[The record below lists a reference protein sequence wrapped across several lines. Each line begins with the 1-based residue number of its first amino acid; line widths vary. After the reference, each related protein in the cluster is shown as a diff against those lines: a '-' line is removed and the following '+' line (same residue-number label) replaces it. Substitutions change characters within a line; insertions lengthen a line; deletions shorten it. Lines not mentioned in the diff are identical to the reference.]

1 MEPDHVG
8 YGSVTEQYVTD
19 AVAMYVAGLR
29 SRGLLAS
36 RPVRID
42 GLVDAEVEAVLPLLI
57 EAVDPGRVAALSPIT
72 AEHQHRVDADRATR
86 YRNEID
92 AGDAHGFVLLVPHGQ
107 VPESSLNEPAFLV
120 VAREG
125 LFRDALARRRSELG
139 LSAGDIEGIRQASR
153 YRQSESIY
161 AFLWAWQDQSGTI
174 EANASYRSLGLLS
187 DSALGGSS
195 GSVIERLRRNAD
207 ATDILARPG
216 LSPSR
221 LLDELAAKVDV
232 DVTQYGEEI
241 LALSRWLQTSR
252 AGAEPAALDFAT
264 WPLPP
269 DQAPV
274 EIRFEADLRR
284 PPHKGWKDHAGDTV
298 VDSAVPSATIEW
310 VPVQVPRDS
319 YYVVQLVEA
328 SSQQV
333 VISSIGG
340 KSARARRSIRWSSIL
355 KGAALLDALRDLDPA
370 GEESGYTF
378 VLRLVVMREK
388 AALKEYPSEPF
399 VATISDPNA
408 EEASSSA
415 SQSLYHALYQFHAEQ
430 RAESPRIVPGATSAG
445 VRFESDNGRARDAS
459 IDVSSAL
466 VVIEQ
471 QMVTAPDALGPFVVR
486 QADPGAGLSWE
497 VTASG
502 SSHGAELPEEFLSA
516 RRTLFGLVAGAGPLE
531 ALDWREEPLRTA
543 GLAYVGA
550 FHRAIDSL
558 SEYSIKHG
566 ALAAEDQLRC
576 AKLLSADTAIV
587 MVRDDTDE
595 LPILLI
601 PPIHPASIAWLIQF
615 DDLVWDWTRGA
626 FDKELKPTFS
636 AVIEPMAVGPR
647 SMVFATHERGQ
658 ANPTW
663 WGYGGNVSGT
673 WQCFVPLAGYENV
686 RARDW
691 EGSLLDALGM
701 PSRPIGGGRMDARR
715 VGARIKKYAVLH
727 PYVNQLSLAVLT
739 SSEGQDLLEALKVVD
754 ERAGTPAGAASVKEI
769 RYEATVIGPR
779 SPRLGR
785 AVDAMVADPGDARW
799 SRYATAVLDNPET
812 VLSPGFSYARRPIDY
827 GGAGQPTFWEQVRK
841 QLDGFKERGIH
852 VSLLGPMLTADV
864 AIAPVG
870 SDSLVRGGLSA
881 RPTTTVVTPENQQ
894 SPYQGDWILAI
905 GAPTGEGSL
914 SAMAAGDVARALT
927 LAHGTTDPSKQV
939 GLSVKLAGPMA
950 KVLRKVH
957 EVSDWVIIAD
967 PLFSIELMDKRR
979 REGHETVMLDYT
991 PEFDPYPGGRVVVTT
1006 NSITDL
1012 EAIGGKVLAEDGPM
1026 ATVLSS
1032 VSARLLLALSNPTKQ
1047 VVGGLRGLALT
1058 RAFVAERH
1066 PGALAIPVDGHE
1078 DMFVSKRP
1086 RKTGTLAD
1094 LVAVTIRDG
1103 RLFLDVYESKY
1114 SASAAV
1120 SVMMDDGM
1128 AQARATAE
1136 VLQDEYVTYPG
1147 LDRSFRIEALRDI
1160 VLFHLARSRRHGVP
1174 VAFTPPQ
1181 VRALFSDHQA
1191 VRDSAVSAAVVGWT
1205 PQGVANAGPAIQ
1217 EDGLSRWLMGAE
1229 DIEHYA
1235 AHLSTWPRVE
1245 HEAPGDRAGTAQ
1257 PPSGG
1262 DPAPGAPTVKP
1273 APPAAKSDEG
1283 GIRSEVSTVEPE
1295 AGSPP
1300 VDGAARPSDPQI
1312 AGNGDA
1318 SPEPGPGVQLTDKPV
1333 EDQPVHAPKPDVDG
1347 GEQPCVRLGS
1357 LVGSGKPATWCPPLL
1372 SNGHLILIGG
1382 SGAGKTTALRH
1393 ITAQIRAAGVP
1404 VLILDF
1410 HGDITPVGTPETLYR
1425 FEYAGN
1431 SVHVN
1436 PFHLD
1441 PRYNLIPIRLRDQ
1454 FIEAWKRRYY
1464 SMGIQQYNYLVD
1476 LIDEAFAAKGIT
1488 ANPQTWTKDV
1498 DFSDVIAA
1506 FERSD
1511 APDATKEKI
1520 RAYIRNFSEWQIF
1533 HGGTG
1538 IAIEQFLDESCRLDM
1553 SQLDEN
1559 ARGILADVVLR
1570 RLFLL
1575 TNALGPLQGEQ
1586 GWAKFRAYVVID
1598 EAQIL
1603 MGSQGDAKASLSR
1616 YTAEARKFGIG
1627 LILATQLKDNVPE
1640 EIWGNVDTRLF
1651 MQALDPGERA
1661 RNAKAAG
1668 VPEETLRTLSRGEAI
1683 LMSSSQA
1690 MQRPVRIKIE
1700 PDWLR

>member
-1 MEPDHVG
+1 VH
-8 YGSVTEQYVTD
+8 
-19 AVAMYVAGLR
+19 
-29 SRGLLAS
+29 
-36 RPVRID
+36 
-42 GLVDAEVEAVLPLLI
+42 
-57 EAVDPGRVAALSPIT
+57 PGRVAVLSSIT

-92 AGDAHGFVLLVPHGQ
+92 AGVGHGFVLIVPHGQ

-120 VAREG
+120 VARDG
-125 LFRDALARRRSELG
+125 MFRDALARRRFELG
-139 LSAGDIEGIRQASR
+139 LSAGDIEGIRQTSR

-161 AFLWAWQDQSGTI
+161 AFLWAWEDQSGKI
-174 EANASYRSLGLLS
+174 EAKATSRSLGLLS
-187 DSALGGSS
+187 DSALGGSI

-207 ATDILARPG
+207 ATEILGRPG

-221 LLDELAAKVDV
+221 LLDELAAKIDV

-241 LALSRWLQTSR
+241 LALSRWWQTTR
-252 AGAEPAALDFAT
+252 AGVEPPALDFAS
-264 WPLPP
+264 WPPPP
-269 DQAPV
+269 DQVPV
-274 EIRFEADLRR
+274 DIRFEADLRR
-284 PPHKGWKDHAGDTV
+284 PPHKGWKDRGGDAV
-298 VDSAVPSATIEW
+298 VDPAVASATFEW
-310 VPVQVPRDS
+310 VPLQVPRDT

-340 KSARARRSIRWSSIL
+340 KSARPRRSIRWTSIL
-355 KGAALLDALRDLDPA
+355 KGEFLLDALRDLDPA
-370 GEESGYTF
+370 GDESGYTF
-378 VLRLVVMREK
+378 LLRLVVMRGK
-388 AALKEYPSEPF
+388 TTLKEYPSDPF
-399 VATISDPNA
+399 IATIIDPDA
-408 EEASSSA
+408 EEASSAA
-415 SQSLYHALYQFHAEQ
+415 SQTLYHALYQFHAEQ
-430 RAESPRIVPGATSAG
+430 RAESPRVAPGASTPAA

-459 IDVSSAL
+459 IDVSPAL
-466 VVIEQ
+466 LAIEQ

-486 QADPGAGLSWE
+486 QLEPGAGVSWE

-502 SSHGAELPEEFLSA
+502 SSHGAELPEEFLDA
-516 RRTLFGLVAGAGPLE
+516 RRTLFGLVVGAGPLE
-531 ALDWREEPLRTA
+531 ALDWREKPLRSA
-543 GLAYVGA
+543 GLAYIGA
-550 FHRAIDSL
+550 FHRAIERL
-558 SEYSIKHG
+558 SNHCIEHG
-566 ALAAEDQLRC
+566 AVAAEDQLRC
-576 AKLLSADTAIV
+576 ARLLSADTAIV
-587 MVRDDTDE
+587 MIRDDTDE

-615 DDLVWDWTRGA
+615 GDLAWDWSRGP
-626 FDKELKPTFS
+626 FDKDLKPTFS
-636 AVIEPMAVGPR
+636 AVIEPMAIGPR
-647 SMVFATHERGQ
+647 SMVFATYERGQ
-658 ANPTW
+658 SSPTW

-691 EGSLLDALGM
+691 EGSLLAALGM

-739 SSEGQDLLEALKVVD
+739 SGEGQDLLEALKVVD

-812 VLSPGFSYARRPIDY
+812 VLSPGFSYARRPIDH
-827 GGAGQPTFWEQVRK
+827 GAAGEPTFWERVRK
-841 QLDGFKERGIH
+841 QLDGFKKRGIH

-864 AIAPVG
+864 AIAPIG
-870 SDSLVRGGLSA
+870 PASLVRGGLSA

-905 GAPTGEGSL
+905 SAPTGEGSP
-914 SAMAAGDVARALT
+914 SERAAGDVARALT

-967 PLFSIELMDKRR
+967 PLFSIELMDRR
-979 REGHETVMLDYT
+979 RRDGHETVLLDYT

-1006 NSITDL
+1006 NSISDL
-1012 EAIGGKVLAEDGPM
+1012 EAIGGKVLREDGPM

-1078 DMFVSKRP
+1078 DMFVSKKP
-1086 RKTGTLAD
+1086 RKSGTLAD

-1103 RLFLDVYESKY
+1103 RVLFDVYESKY
-1114 SASAAV
+1114 SASAGV
-1120 SVMMDDGM
+1120 SGLMDDGM

-1136 VLQDEYVTYPG
+1136 VLQDEYVAYAG
-1147 LDRSFRIEALRDI
+1147 LDRPFRIEALRDI
-1160 VLFHLARSRRHGVP
+1160 VLFQLARARRHGVP
-1174 VAFTPPQ
+1174 VAFNESQ
-1181 VRALFSDHQA
+1181 ARAMFSDDQA
-1191 VRDSAVSAAVVGWT
+1191 VRASAVSAAVVGWT

-1217 EDGLSRWLMGAE
+1217 EDGLARWLMGAE

-1235 AHLSTWPRVE
+1235 RHLGTWPKVE
-1245 HEAPGDRAGTAQ
+1245 HVGSETRAGMVR
-1257 PPSGG
+1257 PPTSGG
-1262 DPAPGAPTVKP
+1262 PDNGAPASTPTTVSSPDGQGPGPTEGPPAKPFDAAAGSPNAGGQVLGATPHAGGDDEASPAPRATGQPHDGTP
-1273 APPAAKSDEG
+1273 NDPPAAVPKPG
-1283 GIRSEVSTVEPE
+1283 
-1295 AGSPP
+1295 
-1300 VDGAARPSDPQI
+1300 VDGR
-1312 AGNGDA
+1312 
-1318 SPEPGPGVQLTDKPV
+1318 
-1333 EDQPVHAPKPDVDG
+1333 DQ
-1347 GEQPCVRLGS
+1347 ECVRLGS

-1372 SNGHLILIGG
+1372 SNGHLILVGG

-1393 ITAQIRAAGVP
+1393 ITGQIRSAGVP

-1410 HGDITPVGTPETLYR
+1410 HGDITPVGSPEVLYR
-1425 FEYAGN
+1425 FEYAAN

-1441 PRYNLIPIRLRDQ
+1441 RRYNLIPIRLRDQ

-1464 SMGIQQYNYLVD
+1464 SMGIQQYNYLMD
-1476 LIDEAFAAKGIT
+1476 LIDEAFAVKGIT
-1488 ANPQTWTKDV
+1488 AKAETWTKEV
-1498 DFSDVIAA
+1498 DFGDVIAA
-1506 FERSD
+1506 FERSE

-1553 SQLDEN
+1553 SQLDET

-1603 MGSQGDAKASLSR
+1603 MGSRGDAKASLSR

-1683 LMSSSQA
+1683 LTSSSQA